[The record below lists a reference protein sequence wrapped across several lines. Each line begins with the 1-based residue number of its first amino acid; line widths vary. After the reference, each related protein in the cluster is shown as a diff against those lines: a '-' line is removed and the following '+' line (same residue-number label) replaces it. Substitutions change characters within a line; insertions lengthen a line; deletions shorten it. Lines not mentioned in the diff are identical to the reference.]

1 MALLFG
7 LAGIFCLG
15 AAIYGLFNPGKVAF
29 FFHKP
34 SRGRVVGSY
43 LFCAALCALAVLLMT
58 PGVGDEP
65 ATRRNSRS
73 RYAMPLVPPALLEQ
87 TAKQE
92 GQNGQENA
100 ER

>member
-1 MALLFG
+1 MAFVFG
-7 LAGIFCLG
+7 LTGIFCLG
-15 AAIYGLFNPGKVAF
+15 AAAFGLFNPGKVAF
-29 FFHKP
+29 FFHNP
-34 SRGRVVGSY
+34 SRARVVGSY

-73 RYAMPLVPPALLEQ
+73 RYAMPLVPPALLQQAE
-87 TAKQE
+87 KQE
-92 GQNGQENA
+92 EQNGQENT

>member
-7 LAGIFCLG
+7 LTGIFCLG
-15 AAIYGLFNPGKVAF
+15 AALYGLFNPQKVAF

-34 SRGRVVGSY
+34 SRTRVVGSY
-43 LFCAALCALAVLLMT
+43 LLCAAFCALAVLLMT

-65 ATRRNSRS
+65 ATRRTSRS

-87 TAKQE
+87 AEKQKE
-92 GQNGQENA
+92 QSSQENT